1 MQGFQ
6 TIITSILTLGLAM
19 LIGFICIKTGYIKNE
34 VKDAISKLIIRV
46 TLPLLMITSLTK
58 LTLDS
63 QKIINSVTTVLCAY
77 VIIGILYCA
86 GIATAKLF
94 KLEKSQATIHT
105 CMTCFGNVVFI
116 AYPLIQAL
124 YGDEGLLYA
133 ALFAF
138 ANDCWLWT
146 VGVYTLSGTRGR
158 EGSFFGNLKK
168 LITPS
173 TIGFLISLFM
183 LITGLRFT
191 GIVKDVLTNVGS
203 ITTYLSMLFIGMT
216 LAMVDFRHIYRRVSL
231 FVLVAVKMLIIPA
244 LLIFVLKF
252 IPIDDLVK
260 SVLVLQAAIPTST
273 VLVIL
278 TTDYGCDTVYSAEG
292 VFITTLLSLA
302 TLPAVYWLMQN
313 VLM

>member
-77 VIIGILYCA
+77 VIIGVLYCA

-158 EGSFFGNLKK
+158 EGSFFGNLKN

-203 ITTYLSMLFIGMT
+203 VTTYLSMLFIGMT
-216 LAMVDFRHIYRRVSL
+216 LAMVDFRHLYRRISL

>member
-1 MQGFQ
+1 L
-6 TIITSILTLGLAM
+6 IL
-19 LIGFICIKTGYIKNE
+19 K
-34 VKDAISKLIIRV
+34 
-46 TLPLLMITSLTK
+46 
-58 LTLDS
+58 
-63 QKIINSVTTVLCAY
+63 KIINSVTTVLCAY
-77 VIIGILYCA
+77 VIIGVLYCA

-158 EGSFFGNLKK
+158 EGSFFGNLKN

-203 ITTYLSMLFIGMT
+203 VTTYLSMLFIGMT
-216 LAMVDFRHIYRRVSL
+216 LAMVDFRHLYRRISL

>member
-1 MQGFQ
+1 MQGFE
-6 TIITSILTLGLAM
+6 TIINSILTLGLAM
-19 LIGFICIKTGYIKNE
+19 LIGFICVKTGYLKAEIR
-34 VKDAISKLIIRV
+34 DSISKIIIRV

-58 LTLDS
+58 LTLDHT
-63 QKIINSVTTVLCAY
+63 KVVNSITTVISAY
-77 VIIGILYCA
+77 IIIGILYFA
-86 GIATAKLF
+86 GILCAKLF
-94 KLEKSQATIHT
+94 RLEKPKAMIHI

-146 VGVYTLSGTRGR
+146 VGVYTLSKAK
-158 EGSFFGNLKK
+158 GSGGSLTANLKR

-183 LITGLRFT
+183 LVTGLRFT
-191 GIVKDVLTNVGS
+191 GIIKDVLTNVGG

-216 LAMVDFRHIYRRVSL
+216 LAMVDFRHIYKRVSL
-231 FVLVAVKMLIIPA
+231 FALTAVKMLIIPA
-244 LLIFVLKF
+244 LLIIVLKYV
-252 IPIDDLVK
+252 PINPLVK
-260 SVLVLQAAIPTST
+260 AVLVLQTGIPTST

-292 VFITTLLSLA
+292 VFITTLLSLG
-302 TLPAVYWLMQN
+302 TLPLIYRLMQI
-313 VLM
+313 VF

>member
-1 MQGFQ
+1 MQGFE
-6 TIITSILTLGLAM
+6 TIINSILTLGLAM
-19 LIGFICIKTGYIKNE
+19 LIGFICVKTGYLKAEIR
-34 VKDAISKLIIRV
+34 DSISKIIIRV

-58 LTLDS
+58 LTLDHS
-63 QKIINSVTTVLCAY
+63 KVVNSITTVIAAY
-77 VIIGILYCA
+77 IIIGVMYISGVLCV
-86 GIATAKLF
+86 KLF
-94 KLEKSQATIHT
+94 RLEKPKALIHI

-146 VGVYTLSGTRGR
+146 VGVYTLSKAKGSG
-158 EGSFFGNLKK
+158 GSFTANLKQ

-183 LITGLRFT
+183 LVTGLRFT
-191 GIVKDVLTNVGS
+191 GIIKDVLTNVGG

-216 LAMVDFRHIYRRVSL
+216 LAMVDFRHIYKRISL
-231 FVLVAVKMLIIPA
+231 FALTAVKMLIIPA
-244 LLIFVLKF
+244 LLILVLKYV
-252 IPIDDLVK
+252 PIDPLVK
-260 SVLVLQAAIPTST
+260 AVLVLQTGIPTST

-278 TTDYGCDTVYSAEG
+278 TTDYGCDTIYSAEG
-292 VFITTLLSLA
+292 VFITTLLSLG
-302 TLPAVYWLMQN
+302 TLPLIYRLMQII
-313 VLM
+313 L

>member
-1 MQGFQ
+1 MQGFE
-6 TIITSILTLGLAM
+6 TIINSILTLGLAM
-19 LIGFICIKTGYIKNE
+19 LIGFVCVKTGYLKSEIR
-34 VKDAISKLIIRV
+34 DSISKIIIRI

-58 LTLDS
+58 LTLDHNKVVNS
-63 QKIINSVTTVLCAY
+63 ITTVIAAYIIIGLMYFAGVLCA
-77 VIIGILYCA
+77 
-86 GIATAKLF
+86 KMF
-94 KLEKSQATIHT
+94 RLEKPKALIHI

-146 VGVYTLSGTRGR
+146 VGVYTMSKAKGSG
-158 EGSFFGNLKK
+158 GSFTANLKR

-191 GIVKDVLTNVGS
+191 GIIKDVLTNVGG

-216 LAMVDFRHIYRRVSL
+216 LAMVDFRHIYKRISL
-231 FVLVAVKMLIIPA
+231 FVLTAVKMLIIPA
-244 LLIFVLKF
+244 LLILVLKY
-252 IPIDDLVK
+252 IPIDPLVK
-260 SVLVLQAAIPTST
+260 AVLVLQTGIPTST

-278 TTDYGCDTVYSAEG
+278 TTDYGCDTIYSAEG
-292 VFITTLLSLA
+292 VFITTLLSLG
-302 TLPAVYWLMQN
+302 TLPLIYRLMQI
-313 VLM
+313 M

>member
-1 MQGFQ
+1 
-6 TIITSILTLGLAM
+6 M

-77 VIIGILYCA
+77 VIIGVLYCA

-94 KLEKSQATIHT
+94 KLEKSQSTIHT

-203 ITTYLSMLFIGMT
+203 VTTYLSMLFIGMT
-216 LAMVDFRHIYRRVSL
+216 LAMVDFRHLYRRVSL

>member
-1 MQGFQ
+1 MQGFGA
-6 TIITSILTLGLAM
+6 IITSISTLGLAI
-19 LIGFICIKTGYIKNE
+19 LIGFICIKTKYLTPDIKNA
-34 VKDAISKLIIRV
+34 VSKLIIRV

-63 QKIINSVTTVLCAY
+63 EKIVNSIVTFVFAL
-77 VIIGILYCA
+77 VIIGILYLA
-86 GIATAKLF
+86 GILSAKLF
-94 KLEKSQATIHT
+94 RLEKAKSTVHT

-138 ANDCWLWT
+138 ANDCWLWSI
-146 VGVYTLSGTRGR
+146 GVYTLSGTHNSG
-158 EGSFFGNLKK
+158 GSFAKNMKR

-173 TIGFLISLFM
+173 SIGFIISLFM

-191 GIVKDVLTNVGS
+191 GIVKDVLTNTGG

-216 LAMVDFRHIYRRVSL
+216 LAEVDFKHIYKHISL
-231 FVLVAVKMLIIPA
+231 FAIVAVKMLIIPT
-244 LLIFVLKF
+244 LLIFALKY
-252 IPIDDLVK
+252 IPIDTVVK
-260 SVLVLQAAIPTST
+260 DVLILQAGIPTST

-278 TTDYGCDTVYSAEG
+278 TADYGADTNYSAEG
-292 VFITTLLSLA
+292 VFITTLLSLV
-302 TLPAVYWLMQN
+302 TLPLLYKIMQ
-313 VLM
+313 VVF

>member
-77 VIIGILYCA
+77 VVIGILYCA
-86 GIATAKLF
+86 GILTAKLF

-158 EGSFFGNLKK
+158 EGSFFSNLKN

-183 LITGLRFT
+183 LITGLRFN
-191 GIVKDVLTNVGS
+191 GIIKDVLTNVGS
-203 ITTYLSMLFIGMT
+203 VTTYLSMLFIGMT
-216 LAMVDFRHIYRRVSL
+216 LAMVDFKHLYRRVSL
-231 FVLVAVKMLIIPA
+231 FVLVAVKMLIVPA
-244 LLIFVLKF
+244 LLIFALKF
-252 IPIDDLVK
+252 APIDNLVK